1 MAMTSS
7 RPYIVR
13 ALYEWILENDCTPYV
28 LVNAMADRVQ
38 VPQQF
43 VKNGQIVLNIS
54 PLAIMDLLVENE
66 AVSFNG
72 RFAGVPMEIYVPIGA
87 VMGIYAKENGQGM
100 MFDIEET
107 NPEPPPPPKKSFKPK
122 AVESNQSPKR
132 PSDSKG
138 GLRVVK

>member
-1 MAMTSS
+1 MTSS

-13 ALYEWILENDCTPYV
+13 GLYEWILENDCTPYV

-54 PLAIMDLLVENE
+54 PIAIMDLQIENE
-66 AVSFNG
+66 AISFNG
-72 RFAGVPMEIYVPIGA
+72 RFAGVPMDIYVPMNA
-87 VMGIYAKENGQGM
+87 VMGIYTKENGQGM
-100 MFDIEET
+100 MFDLEDIS
-107 NPEPPPPPKKSFKPK
+107 PEPPPKKSFKPRS
-122 AVESNQSPKR
+122 VESNPK
-132 PSDSKG
+132 PKPKGESKA

>member
-54 PLAIMDLLVENE
+54 PIAIMDLLVENE

-107 NPEPPPPPKKSFKPK
+107 SPEPPPKKSFKPK
-122 AVESNQSPKR
+122 AVESSQSPKR
-132 PSDSKG
+132 SGDSKG